1 MMDELKKIVLFGV
14 GAVASTYEKAADIID
29 ELVEK
34 GKITVEEGRELG
46 EELKR
51 TFKEKKEKDT
61 NKEVV
66 VNMDKSDNKIREV
79 KIDQYNYVTRDEYEI
94 LKARV
99 YSLERVLNK
108 EEDK

>member
-14 GAVASTYEKAADIID
+14 GAVASTYEKAADLID

-34 GKITVEEGRELG
+34 GKITVEEGKELG

-66 VNMDKSDNKIREV
+66 VNMDKSDDSREG
-79 KIDQYNYVTRDEYEI
+79 KIDEYNYVTRDEYEI